1 MRGFLKAFSLQGA
14 CFALSLGLLGCSSI
28 RPAPE
33 PDIPRGE
40 CVARGTSRRDNPDL
54 ADQAQTVLRRSG
66 IDFRA
71 VVAADRG
78 NVSIC
83 NRAGNAVTTFDVLD
97 HIVGVTIPVPS
108 LTDTA
113 LMGDRTK
120 EVVSALQLA
129 AGPAGPFNLH
139 EVSVHFVDGNDARL
153 VRTSVE
159 TAQEAERQNV
169 DGAAYLHAVEVP

>member
-1 MRGFLKAFSLQGA
+1 MLRAFGLHGA
-14 CFALSLGLLGCSSI
+14 CLALGLGLLGCSSI

-40 CVARGTSRRDNPDL
+40 CIARGTSRRDNPEL
-54 ADQAQTVLRRSG
+54 ADRAQSVLQRSG
-66 IDFRA
+66 IDFKA

-83 NRAGNAVTTFDVLD
+83 NRAGNAVTSFDVLD
-97 HIVGVTIPVPS
+97 HIVGVTIPIPS
-108 LTDTA
+108 LADA
-113 LMGDRTK
+113 DLMGNRTK
-120 EVVSALQLA
+120 EVVNALQLA

-159 TAQEAERQNV
+159 TAQDAEKQNV
-169 DGAAYLHAVEVP
+169 NGAAYLNAVEVP